1 MFWDKIAGLY
11 DLFENI
17 YNKSVFQETGKTV
30 AKYISRSDEVLEC
43 ACGTGAISIYIAEV
57 CKKLFASDF
66 SEGMLKQAKKKLRN
80 FNNVE
85 FGKVDI
91 TAIDVADNSY
101 DVVVAGNVIH
111 LLPEPQKAMK
121 ELERVC
127 KNGGKLIIPTYING
141 DAGTNKLAVKFLEKL
156 GANFKRQFDAKTYEK
171 FFADMGYEKV
181 SYEIVRG
188 RMSCDV
194 AVIEVKKVMKKKLPP
209 VLETERLIL
218 RPLTLADKNEIFK
231 WTGDP
236 RVAKFMLY
244 PTYKSPDDADF
255 WLENIYKNDGELDYG
270 FVWKETGELIGS
282 GGLNYDEKSGNWKL
296 GYNMRFDMWGKGIAT
311 EVSRKVIEYAREK
324 YKGNKIIGCFAL
336 ENPASRH
343 VMEKLGMKFLR
354 ECEYSKFDGSETF
367 KAQDW
372 EMDF

>member
-1 MFWDKIAGLY
+1 
-11 DLFENI
+11 
-17 YNKSVFQETGKTV
+17 
-30 AKYISRSDEVLEC
+30 
-43 ACGTGAISIYIAEV
+43 
-57 CKKLFASDF
+57 
-66 SEGMLKQAKKKLRN
+66 
-80 FNNVE
+80 
-85 FGKVDI
+85 
-91 TAIDVADNSY
+91 
-101 DVVVAGNVIH
+101 
-111 LLPEPQKAMK
+111 
-121 ELERVC
+121 
-127 KNGGKLIIPTYING
+127 
-141 DAGTNKLAVKFLEKL
+141 
-156 GANFKRQFDAKTYEK
+156 
-171 FFADMGYEKV
+171 MG
-181 SYEIVRG
+181 
-188 RMSCDV
+188 
-194 AVIEVKKVMKKKLPP
+194 KKLPP

-218 RPLTLADKNEIFK
+218 RPLTVNDKAEIFK
-231 WTGDP
+231 WTGDS

-244 PTYKSPDDADF
+244 PTYKCPDDADF

-311 EVSRKVIEYAREK
+311 EVSRKVIEFARK
-324 YKGNKIIGCFAL
+324 NYRGNKIIGTFAL